1 MKFCRIYFHEFILQK
16 IREKPSDRIWIKD
29 VSNGRYEL
37 FGNIPGAVSK
47 IASGLSNLGFTKGDV
62 LCMFCSNYVEYWLIA
77 LAAWTCGGCV
87 MPVNCELEPKHL
99 EKQLNETKAKIIIC
113 DELNISDA
121 LGKFHVTQCGNYGN
135 SLSHLFDRNFVKV
148 TFLLK
153 KL

>member
-1 MKFCRIYFHEFILQK
+1 MNFFVKFCRIYFHEFILQK

-121 LGKFHVTQCGNYGN
+121 LGKFYVTQQCGNY
-135 SLSHLFDRNFVKV
+135 
-148 TFLLK
+148 
-153 KL
+153 